1 MADIWSGIGA
11 EIATT
16 EGEWLYRM
24 GQEIRGPL
32 PETALA
38 NKIATGQVPL
48 SILVAREGGD
58 FHPVTRVA
66 TFAEPVKIA
75 QRQIAKK
82 RARTVGL
89 VVGVSLVVLLAGGGA
104 AGYVIWKEAEEKRLQ
119 ALRDA
124 EAEAAA
130 LEAERAQL
138 EAKTKGPELVALVS
152 FGTEDE
158 VEIKQNNKRPKRPKK
173 PRPGPGGK
181 TPPPEPEE
189 SFGSCQR
196 SQGEILSVLQRHL
209 ATINVCVED
218 ERSRDAAALPSQL
231 KLDFVVQTGGSIT
244 DFRILDRHYRT
255 GPMNNCM
262 IKVFRRIKYPSVG
275 GSNCPI
281 TIPINI
287 GK

>member
-11 EIATT
+11 EIATS

-66 TFAEPVKIA
+66 TFAEPVELA
-75 QRQIAKK
+75 QKQLART
-82 RARTVGL
+82 RARRIGLIVAVGTVI
-89 VVGVSLVVLLAGGGA
+89 LLAGGGA
-104 AGYVIWKEAEEKRLQ
+104 AGYMIWKEVEEQRLQ

-130 LEAERAQL
+130 LEAQRAQL
-138 EAKTKGPELVALVS
+138 EAKTEGPELVALVS

-158 VEIKQNNKRPKRPKK
+158 VEIKQTGRKPKRPKRP
-173 PRPGPGGK
+173 RPGGK

-196 SQGEILSVLQRHL
+196 SQGQILSVLQKHL

-218 ERSRDAAALPSQL
+218 EKTRDAGRLPSQL
-231 KLDFVVQTGGSIT
+231 KLDFVVQTTGAIT

-287 GK
+287 GN

>member
-1 MADIWSGIGA
+1 MADLWRGIGA

-38 NKIATGQVPL
+38 NKIATGEVPL

-66 TFAEPVKIA
+66 TFEEPVSIA
-75 QRQIAKK
+75 QKNLAKK
-82 RARTVGL
+82 RARTISL
-89 VVGVSLVVLLAGGGA
+89 VVGVSLLVLLTGGGA
-104 AGYVIWKEAEEKRLQ
+104 AGYMIWIEAEEKRMQ
-119 ALRDA
+119 ALLDA

-130 LEAERAQL
+130 LEAQRAQL

-152 FGTEDE
+152 FGSEQE
-158 VEIKQNNKRPKRPKK
+158 VEIKESKGKRPKRPRR
-173 PRPGPGGK
+173 PRPGKAPGE
-181 TPPPEPEE
+181 PEPEE
-189 SFGSCQR
+189 SFSSCQR
-196 SQGEILSVLQRHL
+196 SQGQILSVLKNHI
-209 ATINVCVED
+209 AKINVCVED
-218 ERSRDAAALPSQL
+218 EKSRDAANLPSQL
-231 KLDFVVQTGGSIT
+231 KLDFVVQTSGSIT

-262 IKVFRRIKYPSVG
+262 IKVFRRIKYPTVG